1 MTKASLCPTA
11 LLLLSLTAPSFAQA
25 APCMRANDQT
35 TSVAGLI
42 YSFSNAGPGRWAWQ
56 ITPAATT
63 VARSIR
69 IYTGNNY
76 TSSVGAFMSLE
87 IWDDDPINPGQP
99 GSRLGGGTWL
109 IEATKSWQGTNLDDF
124 VIMQP
129 AMDYWIVLVEP
140 GWSTP
145 PFETG
150 SSTTMPNMNGTSG
163 SWVAGPAQ
171 ALKYRIYCGLLD
183 EQGLVPFGTAC
194 AGSAG
199 AIGTAF
205 AQELPTTGN
214 ATFRIEGT
222 GFDAGVPILNVL
234 GVTPGFPS
242 VLIPGTASCF
252 SNTTLD
258 VTLAATT
265 GTGNVRAT
273 TASGHVQFDISIPA
287 NPALVGFYFASQLA
301 ALDVN
306 IGTPLPFVTSN
317 AMQVTVF

>member
-1 MTKASLCPTA
+1 MNQASLCQTT
-11 LLLLSLTAPSFAQA
+11 LLLLSLGAPSFAQT

-56 ITPAATT
+56 ITPGTATI
-63 VARSIR
+63 AQSIR
-69 IYTGNNY
+69 VFTGNNY
-76 TSSVGAFMSLE
+76 TGSVGTYMSLE
-87 IWDDDPINPGQP
+87 IWDDDPANPGRP

-109 IEATKSWQGTNLDDF
+109 IEPATSWQGTNLDDF
-124 VIMQP
+124 VIMLP
-129 AMDYWIVLVEP
+129 ATDYWIVLVEP
-140 GWSTP
+140 GWSQP

-150 SSTTMPNMNGTSG
+150 GTTMPHMNGTSG
-163 SWVAGPAQ
+163 NWVPGVPQ

-183 EQGLVPFGTAC
+183 DQGLVSFGAAC
-194 AGSAG
+194 PGSSG
-199 AIGTAF
+199 GIGTAF
-205 AQELPTTGN
+205 AQEQPMTGN
-214 ATFRIEGT
+214 AAFRIEGT

-234 GVTPGFPS
+234 GVTVGFPS
-242 VLIPGTASCF
+242 VPIPGTASCF
-252 SNTTLD
+252 ANTTID

-265 GTGNVRAT
+265 GTGIVRDP
-273 TASGHVQFDISIPA
+273 TASGHVQFDIPIPPNA
-287 NPALVGFYFASQLA
+287 ALVGFYFASQLA